1 MFRGN
6 KPVLI
11 LPAILMIV
19 MFIGGYQ
26 FLQGSEAV
34 TNEELQDLIEVQL
47 EANQANGDLQ
57 VRANWD
63 WTIMPAEGLYG
74 EDYIGITLMDQTM
87 GEARTDLEFV
97 EAKVELLYGDQVIE
111 EAEGTIVENGIIF
124 AFSNKMDENVTYGN
138 LGRVRV
144 TVEGEELQ
152 PEDVRLHLLH
162 TWVEHTPLD
171 KEDASFASP
180 TFGNATNVP
189 YWIISYP

>member
-26 FLQGSEAV
+26 FLQGSEAA
-34 TNEELQDLIEVQL
+34 TNEELQEVIDIQL
-47 EANQANGDLQ
+47 EANRANDDLRI
-57 VRANWD
+57 RANWD

-74 EDYIGITLMDQTM
+74 EDYIGIALIDQDT

-97 EAKVELLYGDQVIE
+97 DSRIEVLFGDQVIE
-111 EAEGTIVENGIIF
+111 EAEGTVVDNGIIF

-138 LGRVRV
+138 LGRVEV
-144 TVEGEELQ
+144 TVGGEELQ
-152 PEDVRLHLLH
+152 ADDVQLHFLH
-162 TWVEHTPLD
+162 TWTEHSPLD
-171 KEDASFASP
+171 KEDATFAQP
-180 TFGNATNVP
+180 TFGNAANVP
-189 YWIISYP
+189 YWITTRP